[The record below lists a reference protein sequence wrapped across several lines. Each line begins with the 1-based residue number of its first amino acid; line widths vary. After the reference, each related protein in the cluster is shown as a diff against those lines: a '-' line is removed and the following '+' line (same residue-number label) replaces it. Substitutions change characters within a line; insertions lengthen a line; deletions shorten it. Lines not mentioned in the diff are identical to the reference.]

1 MSTCCRPS
9 RAADP
14 SPFELWH
21 DRPVTRQAGDGP
33 PRKPPLRAAPVSPPV
48 ASPVPAKPDRRAAAK
63 AAPGRPPGAAAA
75 KAVTKAAVQKGAVAK
90 AAVAKPPVAKPP
102 VAKPPVA
109 KAPVAKAPVTRAPA
123 AKSPATRAPVTR
135 AGGTRT
141 AAAKAPAAKAA
152 PRTAATAGASPAGQV
167 QGGRTTGRAGGT
179 AGHAKPGRPKA
190 AHAAPG
196 QAKAGASSI
205 RRPRETPQRG
215 GGRPVGRASLSADP
229 LARDWAD
236 TGDPEYEPD
245 LDNAD
250 PGGAGRR
257 GDAGRP
263 PRPMSPARN
272 EPPRTF
278 WNGPPRFEESTVVL
292 PRPAFDEPPPDVA
305 PRQAPRGRRPARRAP
320 MIVQGLWPALL
331 AGGLAAATSFGLLPL
346 AVAVLAVQVFLIL
359 GALALLDA
367 PAAGGAFVVVS
378 GAVVAADAV
387 VLLGE
392 GSISQLSGV
401 VGVGLV
407 AALVHQLA
415 RRDRS
420 RVTESLAD
428 TLVVLV
434 VAVGASCLLA
444 FHDMPGGEAVLQVSL
459 ASAGAVLLVGRLG
472 DLLSARPIL
481 AVGSTRGWPGLLLG
495 LASGVAAGGGVA
507 FLVGEPPV
515 RAAALLGLVV
525 ASTVA
530 TADLAVDLGAAELR
544 SGWRDARRV
553 AALRPTAL
561 LLPYAVLGP
570 VALLAGRLLLT

>member
-1 MSTCCRPS
+1 M
-9 RAADP
+9 
-14 SPFELWH
+14 
-21 DRPVTRQAGDGP
+21 
-33 PRKPPLRAAPVSPPV
+33 RAAPVPPPV
-48 ASPVPAKPDRRAAAK
+48 VRSVPAKPADK
-63 AAPGRPPGAAAA
+63 VPPKTAPVKTAGT
-75 KAVTKAAVQKGAVAK
+75 AVTKPAGTRAGATKAALAK
-90 AAVAKPPVAKPP
+90 AAVTKSA
-102 VAKPPVA
+102 
-109 KAPVAKAPVTRAPA
+109 TRAPA
-123 AKSPATRAPVTR
+123 AKAAGSKASVARG
-135 AGGTRT
+135 GGTRP
-141 AAAKAPAAKAA
+141 AAAKAPAGKAA
-152 PRTAATAGASPAGQV
+152 PRGAAGAEHV
-167 QGGRTTGRAGGT
+167 QGGPGKGGRTTDAPGK

-196 QAKAGASSI
+196 QAKAGVSST
-205 RRPRETPQRG
+205 RRPRDTPQRA
-215 GGRPVGRASLSADP
+215 GGRPVGRASLSGDP

-245 LDNAD
+245 LDNA
-250 PGGAGRR
+250 GAGPGSRR
-257 GDAGRP
+257 ADEGRP
-263 PRPMSPARN
+263 PRSPARN

-278 WNGPPRFEESTVVL
+278 WNGPPRSEESTVIL
-292 PRPAFDEPPPDVA
+292 PRTAFDDPAPDVP

-331 AGGLAAATSFGLLPL
+331 AGGLAVATSFGLLPL

-367 PAAGGAFVVVS
+367 PAAGGAFVVAT
-378 GAVVAADAV
+378 GAAVAADAV
-387 VLLGE
+387 VLLGQ
-392 GSISQLSGV
+392 GSISQVSGV
-401 VGVGLV
+401 VGVGIV

-459 ASAGAVLLVGRLG
+459 AAAGAVLLVGRLG
-472 DLLSARPIL
+472 DMLSARPIL

-495 LASGVAAGGGVA
+495 LAAAVAAVGGVA
-507 FLVGEPPV
+507 SLVGEPPV